1 MVKYEPQVAIA
12 VVGVAG
18 FQLLQAWNANAPSLS
33 EIRSADPGNVSVR
46 QKLMDADFMVG
57 GLAVVLGVTFALLT
71 RDLTALIVMLV
82 MFGTVSAWHHA
93 VMNAEAR

>member
-1 MVKYEPQVAIA
+1 MTNYEPQVAIT

-33 EIRSADPGNVSVR
+33 EIRSADPDNVTVR
-46 QKLMDADFMVG
+46 QRLMDADFMVG
-57 GLAVVLGVTFALLT
+57 GLAVLLGVTFGYLT
-71 RDLTALIVMLV
+71 HDMTALIVMLV

-93 VMNAEAR
+93 VLNAEAR